1 MSGSIH
7 IKLEQSE
14 ATDLKKNTLFL
25 EKELLES
32 VKHLREYG
40 ALRKKEFILK
50 MQVKKDVNTLINLIS
65 EIEATL
71 PKEEAKE
78 AIKKE
83 TLKKQPAPVNPEKL
97 EKKATREKRK
107 SDIEQEI
114 DEIRRKLS
122 MLE

>member
-7 IKLEQSE
+7 IKLEGSE
-14 ATDLKKNTLFL
+14 AVNLKKNTLFL

-40 ALRKKEFILK
+40 SLRKKEFIIK
-50 MQVKKDVNTLINLIS
+50 SQIKKDVNDLIKLIS
-65 EIEATL
+65 EVEETL

-83 TLKKQPAPVNPEKL
+83 KPIEEKIKKSEAL
-97 EKKATREKRK
+97 DKKIIKEKRK